1 MNQGCPGEGLDTRA
15 WGWLICPLQQLLSW
29 RTAKA
34 PKTFKRFWPAIAVCW
49 PPYVVVNLKRSDGRW
64 RMFRAGFRFDRTW
77 KGYIFPS
84 AAFKIV
90 DQPLLY

>member
-1 MNQGCPGEGLDTRA
+1 MQRA
-15 WGWLICPLQQLLSW
+15 CSW
-29 RTAKA
+29 QDVKPPRTWK
-34 PKTFKRFWPAIAVCW
+34 KYWPTLALAW
-49 PPYVVVNLKRSDGRW
+49 PPYIVVNKKRRDGRW